1 MMGDFGSET
10 LDARASD
17 NAALICTISVLL
29 YNGTVSPE
37 KNEIY

>member
-1 MMGDFGSET
+1 MKDFGSET

-17 NAALICTISVLL
+17 NADLICIISALL
-29 YNGTVSPE
+29 YNGNVSPE